1 MADLLT
7 PPKIGSTATSQAA
20 PVAGSSGLG
29 RAIVTY
35 GRMIKFSHT
44 IFALPFALAAVVL
57 AQRHHPIIASDIFW
71 VLLAM
76 VAARSAAMGFN
87 RITDS
92 HIDGLNPRTRTR
104 EIPAGRISTAQAV
117 AFVVFSAG
125 TFLLAAWML
134 GRLCFYLALPLLA
147 VLFAY
152 SYTKRFT
159 WLSHLFLGFA
169 ISLAPV
175 GAWVAMTKS
184 MAAEIWLLSAALMT
198 YIAGFDILYACQDVQ
213 FDRRAGLYSIPA
225 RFGVRRA
232 LQIARLIHMV
242 CLGAFVSVYFAF
254 EMNGAYLVTVAVI
267 AILLIIEHRLV
278 NPDDLSRINIA
289 FFHVNSLISCT
300 LFFGILADE
309 VVRRLI

>member
-1 MADLLT
+1 MVDRST
-7 PPKIGSTATSQAA
+7 PPKMGPAATSQTESI
-20 PVAGSSGLG
+20 VGFSGLG
-29 RAIVTY
+29 RVFLTY

-92 HIDGLNPRTRTR
+92 RIDGLNPRTRSR
-104 EIPAGRISTAQAV
+104 EIPAGQISTAQAMV
-117 AFVVFSAG
+117 FVIFSAA

-134 GRLCFYLALPLLA
+134 GRLCFYLALPMLA

-175 GAWVAMTKS
+175 GAWVAMTKG
-184 MAAEIWLLSAALMT
+184 MAPEIWLLSAALMT

-213 FDRRAGLYSIPA
+213 FDRGAGLYSIPA

-232 LQIARLIHMV
+232 LQILSLIHI
-242 CLGAFVSVYFAF
+242 S
-254 EMNGAYLVTVAVI
+254 EPT
-267 AILLIIEHRLV
+267 RL
-278 NPDDLSRINIA
+278 
-289 FFHVNSLISCT
+289 
-300 LFFGILADE
+300 
-309 VVRRLI
+309 